1 MKKET
6 IVKGISFICIPIFII
21 MVVLSLFAVY
31 VKNGTEYNE
40 DKYYSS
46 NSFIRSYM
54 TDLSNICND
63 LIYNNEEY
71 FNSNDGENKIY
82 YTNMQS
88 YSANIQD
95 FKYIIIYNNK
105 AITNIETS
113 EYLKKIYIIK

>member
-21 MVVLSLFAVY
+21 IVVLSLFAVY

-63 LIYNNEEY
+63 LIYKNEEY
-71 FNSNDGENKIY
+71 YNSND
-82 YTNMQS
+82 
-88 YSANIQD
+88 
-95 FKYIIIYNNK
+95 
-105 AITNIETS
+105 
-113 EYLKKIYIIK
+113 